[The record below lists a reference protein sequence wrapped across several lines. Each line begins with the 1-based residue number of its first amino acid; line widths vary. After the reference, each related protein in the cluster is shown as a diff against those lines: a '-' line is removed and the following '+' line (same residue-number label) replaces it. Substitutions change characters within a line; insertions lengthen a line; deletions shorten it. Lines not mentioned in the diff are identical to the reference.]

1 MPGSFFKPFIFEKL
15 ALNLYFFRLLAENQ
29 EGSSEVCNISGWYSS
44 VCVDLD
50 IDSLAINTLL
60 QSHHVTDIEG
70 TSSATAFD
78 AAATTSLDDM
88 MSGNQLIVYD
98 ESARCAEAFKILRM
112 MATAW
117 MRDISIYQNV
127 FADFQVIHF
136 YR

>member
-1 MPGSFFKPFIFEKL
+1 MLSEDKCL
-15 ALNLYFFRLLAENQ
+15 TRYRLTSENQ
-29 EGSSEVCNISGWYSS
+29 EASLDVCNVPGWYNS
-44 VCVDLD
+44 VCVELD

-70 TSSATAFD
+70 TTAVTAFD
-78 AAATTSLDDM
+78 AATATTSLDNM
-88 MSGNQLIVYD
+88 LSENQVTVYD
-98 ESARCAEAFKILRM
+98 ETTRCAEAFKILRI

-117 MRDISIYQNV
+117 MRDISLYRNV